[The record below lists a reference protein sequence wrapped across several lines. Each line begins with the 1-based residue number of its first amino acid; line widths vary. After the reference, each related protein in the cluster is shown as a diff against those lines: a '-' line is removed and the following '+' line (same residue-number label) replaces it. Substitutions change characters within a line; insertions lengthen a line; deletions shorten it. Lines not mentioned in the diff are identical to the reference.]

1 MPREIT
7 KEDVFLTCV
16 SVSEC
21 TRQVIPLQSFQRTR
35 GNVFYWMSRWYREK
49 FNRLKIRAKRE
60 NAEKPM
66 KNYFTDL
73 AITRVFEREHI
84 FNFSWEIVPTFDNN
98 LFHTDCRTSERAREH
113 PQLNRIV
120 KRNSM
125 LPLICSWFCGVYDRV
140 LCRWISNMLM
150 FPWNSNFH
158 HFSKVKPN
166 ANFVRNDAQKCWGC
180 LAKW

>member
-1 MPREIT
+1 MC
-7 KEDVFLTCV
+7 FLRVWVWV
-16 SVSEC
+16 SVLVKWFHCNHSRE
-21 TRQVIPLQSFQRTR
+21 R
-35 GNVFYWMSRWYREK
+35 GGMFSTGWAGGTGKNSIASK
-49 FNRLKIRAKRE
+49 FEQNERMQQ
-60 NAEKPM
+60 KPM

-84 FNFSWEIVPTFDNN
+84 FNFSWKILPTFDNN
-98 LFHTDCRTSERAREH
+98 LFHTDCRTSERACEH

-120 KRNSM
+120 KRNSL